1 MKSDLKSLKAE
12 LKKINEEEKSGPVG
26 DGKVDG
32 APGVPEGGG
41 PEANKGFKAGKPVG
55 FLSKDTNSKPVQKVA
70 RAEGVKEAPKEFKPE
85 NPEMKGAKA
94 TVKPVAREAGASA
107 GVKETGKG
115 DKNIGSK
122 EAVEKAQ
129 PVGRDSGSSAGAK
142 EVGEYGDLTKF
153 RSKVRS
159 AFGLPLDD
167 KLNKGNDGLNK
178 KS

>member
-12 LKKINEEEKSGPVG
+12 MKKINEEAIG

-32 APGVPEGGG
+32 AAGVPEGGG

-55 FLSKDTNSKPVQKVA
+55 FNSKDTHSAPVKPVP
-70 RAEGVKEAPKEFKPE
+70 REEGVKASGIKEFKPE
-85 NPEMKGAKA
+85 NAEMKGAKA
-94 TVKPVAREAGASA
+94 TVKPVARESGAAA

-115 DKNIGSK
+115 DKNIGTKK
-122 EAVEKAQ
+122 EVDKAQ
-129 PVGRDSGSSAGAK
+129 PVGRDEGSGGGAK
-142 EVGEYGDLTKF
+142 EVGEYGDLSKF
-153 RSKVRS
+153 RAKVRG
-159 AFGLPLDD
+159 AFGLSLDD